1 LLGWFDCA
9 YCSANLEGTNESMIG
24 LDKLARL
31 GGLVYAGKAE
41 GMVKLVV

>member
-1 LLGWFDCA
+1 LLGWFNCA

-31 GGLVYAGKAE
+31 KGLFYAGKAE
-41 GMVKLVV
+41 GIVKLVV